1 MKLIIRI
8 ASFLLFTLFFINFY
22 AFASDINIAEKKNY
36 FSYIKYSCY
45 SLLTVGMGVLIYKSL
60 NGDTL
65 DENNEI
71 PQKPRRDGVGV
82 QFDPQCMEML
92 DKTRELSDLLDEIGG
107 NFLSNTFKKY
117 KYRFINSKNFT
128 LDDLIEKI
136 NIEVNE
142 YGTRRIKEKARILC
156 ESLLNNR
163 DRIENLKLQINNL

>member
-1 MKLIIRI
+1 M
-8 ASFLLFTLFFINFY
+8 
-22 AFASDINIAEKKNY
+22 
-36 FSYIKYSCY
+36 
-45 SLLTVGMGVLIYKSL
+45 IYKSL

-65 DENNEI
+65 SKSNNTLILDENNEI
-71 PQKPRRDGVGV
+71 PPKPCRDGVRV

-107 NFLSNTFKKY
+107 NFLSNTFKNTKR
-117 KYRFINSKNFT
+117 KFIYSKNFT
-128 LDDLIEKI
+128 LNDLIEKI

-142 YGTRRIKEKARILC
+142 YGTRRIKERTRILC